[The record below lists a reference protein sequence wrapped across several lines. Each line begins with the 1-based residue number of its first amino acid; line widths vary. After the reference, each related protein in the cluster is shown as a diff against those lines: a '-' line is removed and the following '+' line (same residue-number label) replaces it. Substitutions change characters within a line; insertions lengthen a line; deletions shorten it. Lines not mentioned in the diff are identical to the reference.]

1 MIYHRYTN
9 KNHAV
14 SDYTGFGM
22 FTADERRV
30 EGGHYG
36 KIHFTYDG
44 ANSVNIEDM
53 KERFIKAWEDY
64 KDCTPDY
71 MQGLTAENFYECFDP
86 EDIVDDAGAWDNSD
100 FRLFFS
106 DYIDEGEAA
115 IILSN
120 GAIVFDENLA
130 KME

>member
-64 KDCTPDY
+64 
-71 MQGLTAENFYECFDP
+71 ECFDP

-100 FRLFFS
+100 FRMFFS
-106 DYIDEGEAA
+106 DYIYDGEAA